1 MVVTNCLIHF
11 DIHPS
16 NLTSSV
22 QDQFDQHRI
31 LLMNLIGT
39 WCCPIIIL
47 LYQNWLK
54 ISSFVFKLP
63 NFDFNRC
70 FFIFI
75 TGSSS
80 ITRPGYKQIKKNK
93 SAYSRISSGHKSPSH
108 VQNGLYSEVALPKKK
123 VSCSNNLLS
132 PVSTC
137 NLILDR
143 DSQSQILSEI
153 AQDCPRLPQIAR
165 VC

>member
-1 MVVTNCLIHF
+1 M
-11 DIHPS
+11 
-16 NLTSSV
+16 
-22 QDQFDQHRI
+22 
-31 LLMNLIGT
+31 
-39 WCCPIIIL
+39 
-47 LYQNWLK
+47 
-54 ISSFVFKLP
+54 FKLP

-93 SAYSRISSGHKSPSH
+93 SAYSRISSGHKSPSEAIGNSIPISTNQRQINLLHSRQETKAASH

-123 VSCSNNLLS
+123 VSCSNNLLCL
-132 PVSTC
+132 VSTC